1 MALST
6 RTINISLRLPTAAT
20 SATVKFIPDLAA
32 GDGQVLLEE
41 TYTATVTASPAATT
55 LTGSIALPVKAVGY
69 IAYRVQFPRESGYN
83 EHYIYVNA
91 GSAIDLSS
99 LMSLSAVI
107 GATLALNDLDD
118 VTIATPLNNEVLT
131 YETSSGQWKN
141 KPVTATIADGDK
153 GDITVSSSGAVWT
166 VDSGLDAAKIGAGT
180 VSNTEFGY
188 LDGVTSAIQTQLD
201 AKMTTATYDANA
213 DGVVDKAAQVVITA
227 RNDEATALTIGEV
240 VYISG
245 ANGTHVLVKRA
256 QATTDA
262 LSANTIGLVLSSSIS
277 AGADGQIILHGTLEG
292 LNTNAFNE
300 GDLLWLSP
308 SVAGGMTSTKPTA
321 PNHNVAIGWVAKK
334 SGGAGKL
341 ILHIQNG
348 YELEELHDVYITS
361 PGSNHFLVYDASVGE
376 TRWENRSPADARTAL
391 GLGAVALQGDGD
403 KGDITV
409 SGTGATWTIDNDAVT
424 YAKIQNVSATD
435 RLLGR
440 STAGAGD
447 IEEITCT
454 PAGRA
459 LLDDADASAQRTTL
473 GLGTIATQ
481 NANNVNITGGS
492 LTGNVTA
499 VYDGF
504 ALKQETSGFYLFI
517 NTTDTATANRYLE
530 IDTNNANRLLTLTG
544 DATISGTNTGD
555 QNLFSTIAVSGQS
568 NVVADSTS
576 DTLTLVAGTGMS
588 ITTNA
593 TNDEI
598 TITNTVSG
606 LADGDK
612 GDITVSS
619 SGATWTID
627 NDAVTYAK
635 IQNVT
640 ATDRL
645 LGRVSTG
652 AGDIEEIACTAFGR
666 SLIDD
671 VDAAAARTTLGLG
684 TLATQSGTFS
694 GTSSGTNTGDQ
705 TITLTG
711 DVTGSGTGS
720 FAATIANDAVT
731 YAKIQNV
738 SATDRLLGRVTAG
751 AGDIEEITCTAFGR
765 SLIDDTDAS
774 TARTTLGLGTLAT
787 QSGTFSGTSSG
798 TNTGDQTITL
808 TGDVTGSGTGSFS
821 ATIANDAV
829 TYAKIQNVS
838 ATDKL
843 LGRVTAGAGDIEEI
857 TCTSAGRALLDD
869 VDAAAQRTTLGLGTI
884 ATQNAS
890 SVSITGGNI
899 SGTTGVFSGGSL
911 FLVDNTTTFQLGVSA
926 TLNSLT
932 DDRTLIINVND
943 ANRTLSLT
951 GNATISGTNTGDQ
964 NIFQTIAVAG
974 QSNVVADSTTDTLTF
989 AAGTGIAITTNAST
1003 DTVTIGT
1010 TVRVTTATNSD
1021 TAPTPNADTTDIYT
1035 FTALSVAPT
1044 FGAPTGTP
1052 VNGQKLIIR
1061 IKDNGT
1067 ARALNWNAAY
1077 VAGGASLPT
1086 TTVINKTMHLGFIY
1100 NTDNSLNKWML
1111 IAKAEE
1117 A

>member
-91 GSAIDLSS
+91 GSAIDLSD
-99 LMSLSAVI
+99 LMSLSAVV
-107 GATLALNDLDD
+107 GVSLNLDDLDD
-118 VTIATPLNNEVLT
+118 VTIATPADNEVLT
-131 YETSSGQWKN
+131 YESSSGQWKN
-141 KPVTATIADGDK
+141 KPHFGSSFTAGSVVFANGTSLAQDNANFFWDDTNNRLGIGTTTPRSGIEVIQSSATAGLGLTRAVSSAAVPSFIIRKARGTNASPAIVNNSDGIGRILFSPYDGTDFISGSYIEAYVYTTGTPGVGDVPVGIKLYGTTGGGVDVRPEGQVIVGINPSTYLDSTLTIQNTTATSHLALRYDSSNYATAVVSATGVTTFNAVGSGAKFVFSDNVEVPDEAYGVSWNGSTAVPTKNALYDKIEALSGLSDGDK
-153 GDITVSSSGAVWT
+153 GDITVSSSGTVWT
-166 VDSGLDAAKIGAGT
+166 IDNGVVSDAKLGTGINANKIADGT
-180 VSNTEFGY
+180 VDNTEFQY
-188 LDGVTSAIQTQLD
+188 LNGVTSAIQTQLN
-201 AKMTTATYDANA
+201 AKMTTATYDSDA
-213 DGVVDKAAQVVITA
+213 DGVVDRAAQVVITV

-240 VYISG
+240 VYVSG

-262 LSANTIGLVLSSSIS
+262 LSANTIGLVLDSSIS
-277 AGADGQIILHGTLEG
+277 AGADGKVILHGTLEG

-308 SVAGGMTSTKPTA
+308 SVAGGLTATKPTA

-361 PGSNHFLVYDASVGE
+361 PGSNHFLVYDATVGE

-447 IEEITCT
+447 IEEI
-454 PAGRA
+454 
-459 LLDDADASAQRTTL
+459 
-473 GLGTIATQ
+473 
-481 NANNVNITGGS
+481 
-492 LTGNVTA
+492 
-499 VYDGF
+499 
-504 ALKQETSGFYLFI
+504 
-517 NTTDTATANRYLE
+517 
-530 IDTNNANRLLTLTG
+530 
-544 DATISGTNTGD
+544 
-555 QNLFSTIAVSGQS
+555 
-568 NVVADSTS
+568 
-576 DTLTLVAGTGMS
+576 
-588 ITTNA
+588 
-593 TNDEI
+593 
-598 TITNTVSG
+598 
-606 LADGDK
+606 
-612 GDITVSS
+612 
-619 SGATWTID
+619 
-627 NDAVTYAK
+627 
-635 IQNVT
+635 
-640 ATDRL
+640 
-645 LGRVSTG
+645 
-652 AGDIEEIACTAFGR
+652 ACTAFGR

-705 TITLTG
+705 
-711 DVTGSGTGS
+711 
-720 FAATIANDAVT
+720 
-731 YAKIQNV
+731 
-738 SATDRLLGRVTAG
+738 
-751 AGDIEEITCTAFGR
+751 
-765 SLIDDTDAS
+765 
-774 TARTTLGLGTLAT
+774 
-787 QSGTFSGTSSG
+787 
-798 TNTGDQTITL
+798 
-808 TGDVTGSGTGSFS
+808 
-821 ATIANDAV
+821 
-829 TYAKIQNVS
+829 
-838 ATDKL
+838 
-843 LGRVTAGAGDIEEI
+843 
-857 TCTSAGRALLDD
+857 
-869 VDAAAQRTTLGLGTI
+869 
-884 ATQNAS
+884 
-890 SVSITGGNI
+890 
-899 SGTTGVFSGGSL
+899 
-911 FLVDNTTTFQLGVSA
+911 
-926 TLNSLT
+926 
-932 DDRTLIINVND
+932 
-943 ANRTLSLT
+943 
-951 GNATISGTNTGDQ
+951 
-964 NIFQTIAVAG
+964 NIFSTIAVSG
-974 QSNVVADSTTDTLTF
+974 QSNVVADSTSDTLTLV
-989 AAGTGIAITTNAST
+989 AGSNVTITTNATNDEITIAATGGGGGGMSIGG
-1003 DTVTIGT
+1003 TVTSGT
-1010 TVRVTTATNSD
+1010 TGSVLFVGGSSALTQDNANFFWDDSNNRLGLGTASPSALLHATSTVEQLRLAYDASNFTSFEVNSSGQLDVTTGAFSVRGTFGVIARVDSAKDAIALLPRNGGTSGYWVQITPTTLTADRVLTAPNVSGTIITTGDTSTVTNTMLAGSIANNKLTNSSVTLNGTSVSLGGSAVITTRVVTGTNSD
-1021 TAPTPNADTTDIYT
+1021 TAPTPNADTTDLFT
-1035 FTALSVAPT
+1035 LTALSVAPT

-1111 IAKAEE
+1111 IAKSEE